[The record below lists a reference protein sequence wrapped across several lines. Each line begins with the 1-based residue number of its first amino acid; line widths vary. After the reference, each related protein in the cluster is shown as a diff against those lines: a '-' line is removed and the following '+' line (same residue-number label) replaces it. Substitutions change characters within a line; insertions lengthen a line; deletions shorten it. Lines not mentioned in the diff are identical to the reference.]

1 MKKIF
6 ISADIEGTSG
16 IAHWN
21 ETERT
26 IPHDYD
32 YFAGQMTREVAAA
45 CEGAREAGAEEVLV
59 KDAHDSARNLIPAEL
74 PELRSCPNMRACS
87 AAGAAIRFP

>member
-1 MKKIF
+1 MKLF

-32 YFAGQMTREVAAA
+32 YFAGQMTREVTAA
-45 CEGAREAGAEEVLV
+45 CEGFCRPYDGRGTGGL
-59 KDAHDSARNLIPAEL
+59 SGSSGSRC
-74 PELRSCPNMRACS
+74 R
-87 AAGAAIRFP
+87 

>member
-45 CEGAREAGAEEVLV
+45 
-59 KDAHDSARNLIPAEL
+59 
-74 PELRSCPNMRACS
+74 
-87 AAGAAIRFP
+87 